1 MEREQQVAD
10 AGGLRALPLVIWG
23 LVLVALSVGLGA
35 WIYAREN
42 GPFDID
48 TWWNTL
54 LAADYVPLLS
64 GFSLVMNFLGGGWF
78 GVFVVPIGGTIVLIL
93 LRRPW
98 SAAFFLTAQAVSA
111 GLVQLLKSTYG
122 RARPEDIAVI
132 SDHGSFPS
140 GHVAGAATLVT
151 ILVVLFPRLLVVILG
166 AAWVVLMA
174 FSRTYIHAH
183 WLSDT
188 LGGALVGVGTALVVA
203 AEMAVPLNRES
214 LARRERERTPS
225 LG

>member
-1 MEREQQVAD
+1 MVREQQVAD
-10 AGGLRALPLVIWG
+10 AGALRALPLVIWG

-35 WIYAREN
+35 WIFAREN
-42 GPFDID
+42 GPFDLD

-54 LAADYVPLLS
+54 LATEYVPLLS

-78 GVFVVPIGGTIVLIL
+78 GVLVVPIAGTVALFL

-98 SAAFFLTAQAVSA
+98 SAAYFLTAQAVSA
-111 GLVQLLKSTYG
+111 GIVQLLKSTYG

-140 GHVAGAATLVT
+140 GHVAGAATLATVV
-151 ILVVLFPRLLVVILG
+151 VVLFPRLAVVILG
-166 AAWVVLMA
+166 AAWVLLMA

-203 AEMAVPLNRES
+203 AIMAVPLNRELS
-214 LARRERERTPS
+214 TRRRAPS